1 MSEGN
6 NLSGKYVHRTQR
18 SLDNPEIPSKKDW
31 WQEQCDK
38 AGAKNYWTKAKKKK
52 VVDKNKDND

>member
-38 AGAKNYWTKAKKKK
+38 AGEENHW
-52 VVDKNKDND
+52 VKDL